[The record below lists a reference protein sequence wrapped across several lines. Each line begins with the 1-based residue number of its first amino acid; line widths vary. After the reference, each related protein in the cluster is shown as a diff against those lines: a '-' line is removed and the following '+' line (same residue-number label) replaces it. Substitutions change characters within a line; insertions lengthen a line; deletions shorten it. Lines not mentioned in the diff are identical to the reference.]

1 MSAAEKQQQP
11 DGRGKSAQEL
21 IESPDFKAL
30 VKKRW
35 TVSFALLG
43 ILFLSYYGYILLVA
57 SNKEWVSQKMSDA
70 PDAVATIA
78 IFLGVAAILV
88 AWVLT
93 AIYVWW
99 ANNAYDPEVER
110 LKLQLKR

>member
-1 MSAAEKQQQP
+1 MSAVTKQQT

-30 VKKRW
+30 VRKRW
-35 TVSFALLG
+35 SVSFTLLA
-43 ILFLSYYGYILLVA
+43 ILFVSYYGYILLVA
-57 SNKEWVSQKMSDA
+57 SNREWVSQKMSDA

-99 ANNAYDPEVER
+99 ANNTYDPEVER
-110 LKLQLKR
+110 LKNQLKR

>member
-1 MSAAEKQQQP
+1 MSAVPKQP
-11 DGRGKSAQEL
+11 SADGRKSAREL
-21 IESPDFKAL
+21 IESPDFRAL

-35 TVSFALLG
+35 SVSFALLA
-43 ILFLSYYGYILLVA
+43 ILFVSYYGYILLVA
-57 SNKEWVSQKMSDA
+57 SNKEWVSRKMSDA

-78 IFLGVAAILV
+78 IFLGEAAILV

-110 LKLQLKR
+110 LKQQLRR